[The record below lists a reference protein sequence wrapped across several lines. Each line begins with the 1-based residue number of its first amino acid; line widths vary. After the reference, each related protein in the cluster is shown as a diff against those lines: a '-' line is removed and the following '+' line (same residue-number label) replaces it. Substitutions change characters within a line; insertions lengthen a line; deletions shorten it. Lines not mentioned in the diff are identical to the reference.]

1 MCVVVFGARELQSR
15 LIRGLLA
22 MSPTLISRGRSTP
35 NIGMLSGM
43 HTTQIAVRVP
53 DELLVRLDQQ
63 IPHRFASRAEAVRD
77 GLVALLQESTMAERI
92 DRHRQAWIEQP
103 LSPSSESQLR
113 ADALALIAEEPW

>member
-1 MCVVVFGARELQSR
+1 M
-15 LIRGLLA
+15 GLVETG
-22 MSPTLISRGRSTP
+22 PPRT
-35 NIGMLSGM
+35 IGMLSGM

-77 GLVALLQESTMAERI
+77 GLSALLQESTMAERI

-103 LSPSSESQLR
+103 LSLSSVSQLR
-113 ADALALIAEEPW
+113 ADALALIAEEAW